1 MLLAAIQYQHTALPT
16 INNQNKN
23 ATALFLALV
32 YMTASPALSLKR
44 HHAVINKQSASA
56 RFNT

>member
-23 ATALFLALV
+23 ATALFFSTRL
-32 YMTASPALSLKR
+32 YDC
-44 HHAVINKQSASA
+44 
-56 RFNT
+56 